1 MVTELCNRCVIRD
14 VCDLPGCMRPQPPK
28 CQNFVARPMTH
39 FDRLHAMSAEEM
51 AVWLDLVRNNKDYP
65 IYSTDWE
72 EWLKE
77 EIVDG

>member
-1 MVTELCNRCVIRD
+1 MQSELCERCVIRD
-14 VCDLPGCMRPQPPK
+14 LCDVKDIVDQPPK

-39 FDRLHAMSAEEM
+39 FDRLRAMSAEEM

-65 IYSTDWE
+65 IYATDWE